1 VYFPGQSL
9 SKHPPFNTL
18 PQSCISRI
26 LPRHISIR
34 DRPFYTYKYSHNQYS
49 IFNSSIQY
57 FAEQNKSLVADENV
71 HELLRFT
78 ISTNVKKDVEQPYN
92 GTKRS
97 KQVIFGGNLKIYG
110 NMCIFFKKLFFVT
123 NRLRHSPFDLEKK
136 EAGHRSK
143 PMHACTGEI
152 AMEQALTSHI

>member
-1 VYFPGQSL
+1 
-9 SKHPPFNTL
+9 
-18 PQSCISRI
+18 
-26 LPRHISIR
+26 
-34 DRPFYTYKYSHNQYS
+34 
-49 IFNSSIQY
+49 
-57 FAEQNKSLVADENV
+57 
-71 HELLRFT
+71 LLRFT

-143 PMHACTGEI
+143 PMHGRD
-152 AMEQALTSHI
+152 SHGAGFD